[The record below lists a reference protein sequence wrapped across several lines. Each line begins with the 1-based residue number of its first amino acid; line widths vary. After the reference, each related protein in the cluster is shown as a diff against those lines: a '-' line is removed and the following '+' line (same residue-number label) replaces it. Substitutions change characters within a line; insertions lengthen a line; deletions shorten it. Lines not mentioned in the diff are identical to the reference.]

1 MNRLPEEEEGLPTVV
16 VPELPPAV
24 VVPELPP
31 AEVGLGLAQSHSS
44 VPVAQ
49 SAPRHLILVL
59 LGFHLPSTQRRGVLC
74 QERGRLLRGTWLG
87 DLSHA
92 GQV

>member
-1 MNRLPEEEEGLPTVV
+1 MNRLPEEEEGV
-16 VPELPPAV
+16 PAV
-24 VVPELPP
+24 VVPELVVPKLPP
-31 AEVGLGLAQSHSS
+31 AEVGLGLAQSHSTHS

-49 SAPRHLILVL
+49 SAPQHLTLVL
-59 LGFHLPSTQRRGVLC
+59 LGFRLPSTQRRGVSC

>member
-1 MNRLPEEEEGLPTVV
+1 MVAPEVV
-16 VPELPPAV
+16 HK
-24 VVPELPP
+24 
-31 AEVGLGLAQSHSS
+31 VGPGLAQSHSTHG

-49 SAPRHLILVL
+49 SASQHLTLVL
-59 LGFHLPSTQRRGVLC
+59 LIFHLPSNQRLGVLSR
-74 QERGRLLRGTWLG
+74 ERGRLLQGTWLG

>member
-1 MNRLPEEEEGLPTVV
+1 MNKLPEEEEGV
-16 VPELPPAV
+16 PAV
-24 VVPELPP
+24 EAPEVVHK
-31 AEVGLGLAQSHSS
+31 VGPGLAQSHSTHS

-49 SAPRHLILVL
+49 SAPQHLTLVL
-59 LGFHLPSTQRRGVLC
+59 LIFHLPSTQRLGVSC